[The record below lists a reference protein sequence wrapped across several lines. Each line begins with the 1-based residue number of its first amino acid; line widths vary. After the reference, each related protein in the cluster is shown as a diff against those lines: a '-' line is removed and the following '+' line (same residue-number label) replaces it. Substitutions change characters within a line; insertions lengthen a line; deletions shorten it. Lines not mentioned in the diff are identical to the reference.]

1 MPGSSTKRKGAIKH
15 EQSSGNVFS
24 DVGLPEDYLA
34 KADLV
39 ATIDQI
45 ISERELTQTEAA
57 ALLGIDQPRVSAMLR
72 GKLDLFSLDK
82 LISFV
87 SRLGNAVEIRIS
99 KRQPEGS
106 GLTVVSMLSNRR
118 SIPQKR
124 TQGRRG

>member
-87 SRLGNAVEIRIS
+87 GRLGNAVEIRIS

>member
-1 MPGSSTKRKGAIKH
+1 MPRASTKRKGAIKH

-45 ISERELTQTEAA
+45 VSERELTQTEAA

-106 GLTVVSMLSNRR
+106 GLTVVSTLSNRR
-118 SIPQKR
+118 SMPQKR

>member
-106 GLTVVSMLSNRR
+106 GLTVVSTLSNRR
-118 SIPQKR
+118 SMPPKR
-124 TQGRRG
+124 TQGRRR

>member
-1 MPGSSTKRKGAIKH
+1 MPRSSTKRKGAIKH
-15 EQSSGNVFS
+15 ERSSGNVFS

-87 SRLGNAVEIRIS
+87 GRLGNAVEIRIS

-106 GLTVVSMLSNRR
+106 GLKVVSALSNRR
-118 SIPQKR
+118 SMPQK
-124 TQGRRG
+124 